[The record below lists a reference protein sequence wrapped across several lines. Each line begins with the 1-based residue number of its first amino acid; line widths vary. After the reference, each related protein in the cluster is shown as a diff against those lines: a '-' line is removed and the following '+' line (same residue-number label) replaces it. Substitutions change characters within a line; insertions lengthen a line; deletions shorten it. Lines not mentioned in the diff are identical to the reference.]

1 MSLVLGID
9 MGTSA
14 CRIAVVDSH
23 NQVVALVREP
33 LPDPVQQ
40 GPQCEQEATVWWAAT
55 EAALEEVFRSVEPG
69 HIDAIAVDGTSST
82 LLLCDSQGKPAAPA
96 LMYRD
101 QRAVKQAAELASIAP
116 ATAAVH
122 SPSSSLAKLLWYK
135 DNGRLEPG
143 LKALHQADWI
153 SGQLT
158 GAFDTS
164 DENNALKLG
173 YDPVSRSWPDW
184 IKEYDLPEAC
194 LPRIQPAGTPVAT
207 VSTSIAGRFGLRE
220 DCLVTAGT
228 TDSTATFIASGATDP
243 GDAVTVLGST
253 LVVKTLSDAP
263 IFAPEYGIYSHRLGD
278 QWLVGGASNAGGAV
292 LSRYFSDKQLTDLSA
307 EITPDKASPLDYYPL
322 PCRGERFPDNNPEL
336 EPRLTPRPENDVE
349 FLHGLLESIAR
360 IEQRGYER
368 LEELGAP
375 PLHSVRTS
383 GGGAQNS
390 TWTAIRQRHLGVPF
404 QAVQHTEAAVG
415 AALLAKN
422 GAQ

>member
-1 MSLVLGID
+1 MSLFLGID

-14 CRIAVVDSH
+14 CRIAAIDTDE
-23 NQVVALVREP
+23 QLKALVRVALPEP
-33 LPDPVQQ
+33 IQE
-40 GPQCEQEATVWWAAT
+40 GNQCEQAPDIWWHACT
-55 EAALEEVFRSVEPG
+55 EALDTILTQIPASEV
-69 HIDAIAVDGTSST
+69 DAIAVDGTSST
-82 LLLCDSQGKPAAPA
+82 LMLCDELGIPQGNA

-101 QRAVKQAAELASIAP
+101 QRASSQARQLDSIVPAS
-116 ATAAVH
+116 AAVH
-122 SPSSSLAKLLWYK
+122 SPSSSLAKLLWFK
-135 DNGRLEPG
+135 DQGMLNRE

-153 SGQLT
+153 TGQLT
-158 GAFDTS
+158 EVFDIS